1 MGIIQEL
8 QAEIINPDADI
19 NNILRKALLV
29 SHKLQLTEFEKWIK
43 NELNG
48 YSTTDD
54 LPEFRQNIKGQLKYI
69 NPFHGWCPIQV
80 ETTKYEN
87 FLTTR
92 YITQSVPQLL
102 ALIKDSKGTLSMK
115 LPLEI
120 ERSLWKDSFCPAME
134 TYLVFDK
141 SIFVNIIEQVKTNL
155 LNWVLLLED
164 QGISGDSV
172 SFSISEKEKAKNSQI
187 INNYQT
193 NIFGDL
199 NRSQLQQGTNESQ
212 QTSN

>member
-19 NNILRKALLV
+19 NNVLRKALLV
-29 SHKLQLTEFEKWIK
+29 SHKLQLKEFEKWIK

-48 YSTTDD
+48 YADTDD
-54 LPEFRQNIKGQLKYI
+54 LPIFRKNIKGKLKFF
-69 NPFHGWCPIQV
+69 NPFRGWCPIQF
-80 ETTKYEN
+80 ETRKEEDS
-87 FLTTR
+87 FTT
-92 YITQSVPQLL
+92 IDIMQSVPQLL

-115 LPLEI
+115 LPPEI
-120 ERSLWKDSFCPAME
+120 VRCLWKDSFIPEME
-134 TYLVFDK
+134 TSLIFDK
-141 SIFVNIIEQVKTNL
+141 SVFVNIIEQVKTNL
-155 LNWVLLLED
+155 LDWVLLLED

-172 SFSISEKEKAKNSQI
+172 NFSISEKEKVKNSKI

-193 NIFGDL
+193 NIYGNLD
-199 NRSQLQQGTNESQ
+199 RSQLQQGTSESQ

>member
-19 NNILRKALLV
+19 NNVLRKALLV

-48 YSTTDD
+48 YTNTDD
-54 LPEFRQNIKGQLKYI
+54 LPVFRKNIKGKLKFF
-69 NPFHGWCPIQV
+69 NPFRGWCPIQF
-80 ETTKYEN
+80 ETGKEEDS
-87 FLTTR
+87 LTTTD
-92 YITQSVPQLL
+92 IVQSVPQLL
-102 ALIKDSKGTLSMK
+102 ALTKDSKGNLSMK
-115 LPLEI
+115 LPPEI
-120 ERSLWKDSFCPAME
+120 VRCLWKDSFTAEME
-134 TYLVFDK
+134 TSLVFDK

>member
-1 MGIIQEL
+1 M
-8 QAEIINPDADI
+8 
-19 NNILRKALLV
+19 LV

-48 YSTTDD
+48 YTNTDD
-54 LPEFRQNIKGQLKYI
+54 LPVFRKNIKGKLKFF
-69 NPFHGWCPIQV
+69 NPFRGWCPIQF
-80 ETTKYEN
+80 ETGKEEDS
-87 FLTTR
+87 LTTTD
-92 YITQSVPQLL
+92 IVQSVPQLL
-102 ALIKDSKGTLSMK
+102 ALTKDSKGNLSMK
-115 LPLEI
+115 LPPEI
-120 ERSLWKDSFCPAME
+120 VRCLWKDSFTAEME
-134 TYLVFDK
+134 TSLVFDK

>member
-1 MGIIQEL
+1 
-8 QAEIINPDADI
+8 
-19 NNILRKALLV
+19 
-29 SHKLQLTEFEKWIK
+29 
-43 NELNG
+43 
-48 YSTTDD
+48 
-54 LPEFRQNIKGQLKYI
+54 
-69 NPFHGWCPIQV
+69 
-80 ETTKYEN
+80 
-87 FLTTR
+87 
-92 YITQSVPQLL
+92 
-102 ALIKDSKGTLSMK
+102 
-115 LPLEI
+115 
-120 ERSLWKDSFCPAME
+120 ME

-212 QTSN
+212 QNSN

>member
-69 NPFHGWCPIQV
+69 NPFHGWCPI
-80 ETTKYEN
+80 
-87 FLTTR
+87 
-92 YITQSVPQLL
+92 
-102 ALIKDSKGTLSMK
+102 
-115 LPLEI
+115 
-120 ERSLWKDSFCPAME
+120 
-134 TYLVFDK
+134 
-141 SIFVNIIEQVKTNL
+141 
-155 LNWVLLLED
+155 
-164 QGISGDSV
+164 
-172 SFSISEKEKAKNSQI
+172 
-187 INNYQT
+187 
-193 NIFGDL
+193 
-199 NRSQLQQGTNESQ
+199 
-212 QTSN
+212 

>member
-19 NNILRKALLV
+19 NNVLRKALLV

-48 YSTTDD
+48 YTNTDD
-54 LPEFRQNIKGQLKYI
+54 LPVFRKNIKGKLKFF
-69 NPFHGWCPIQV
+69 NPFRGWCPIQF
-80 ETTKYEN
+80 ETGKEEDS
-87 FLTTR
+87 LTTTD
-92 YITQSVPQLL
+92 IVQSVPQLL
-102 ALIKDSKGTLSMK
+102 ALTKDSKGNLSMK
-115 LPLEI
+115 LPPEI
-120 ERSLWKDSFCPAME
+120 VRCLWKDSFTAEME
-134 TYLVFDK
+134 TSLIFDK

>member
-8 QAEIINPDADI
+8 QDEIINPDADI

-29 SHKLQLTEFEKWIK
+29 SHKLQLKEFEKWIR

-48 YSTTDD
+48 YTDIDD
-54 LPEFRQNIKGQLKYI
+54 LPVFRKNIKGKLKYF
-69 NPFHGWCPIQV
+69 NPFHGWCPIQF
-80 ETTKYEN
+80 ETGKEEDS
-87 FLTTR
+87 LTT
-92 YITQSVPQLL
+92 IDIMQSVPQIL
-102 ALIKDSKGTLSMK
+102 ALIKDRKGNLSMK
-115 LPLEI
+115 LPPEI
-120 ERSLWKDSFCPAME
+120 VRCLWKDSCMPEMKTRLF
-134 TYLVFDK
+134 FDK
-141 SIFVNIIEQVKTNL
+141 SIFVNIVEQVKTNL

-199 NRSQLQQGTNESQ
+199 NRSQLQQGTKESQ